1 MTPEEME
8 KLADLEKR
16 VMILQDIESIKDIHR
31 EYVFYLASR
40 ERDLLDYYS
49 EDYLLL
55 LCPQHDISS

>member
-1 MTPEEME
+1 MTSEEFE
-8 KLADLEKR
+8 KLEELEKR

-40 ERDLLDYYS
+40 ERDLLDYYA

-55 LCPQHDISS
+55 LCPQHN